1 MSRLLGVTDVK
12 LDVIC
17 PFKRQKI
24 FLYRPSLFG
33 FGNNNC
39 RWHIDLLIL
48 SAARTSKYKRD
59 SDASQDCH
67 AVRSFGGG
75 LAKIA
80 AECGSLE
87 KLLRVETETPL
98 LQLIEDA
105 NPCQE
110 SGEPACLIEANCGAR
125 N

>member
-1 MSRLLGVTDVK
+1 
-12 LDVIC
+12 
-17 PFKRQKI
+17 
-24 FLYRPSLFG
+24 
-33 FGNNNC
+33 
-39 RWHIDLLIL
+39 
-48 SAARTSKYKRD
+48 
-59 SDASQDCH
+59 
-67 AVRSFGGG
+67 VRSFGGG

-110 SGEPACLIEANCGAR
+110 RGEPACLIEANCGAR